1 MKRYVIIATI
11 LIIFLLSSIIV
22 FNNYIDKAGDFR
34 IDIRGT
40 ITNINING
48 SNGSILV
55 EGKIES
61 DTYNDKAS
69 VRINENT
76 LITKPAVNKN
86 IDISE
91 LKVGDRV
98 EVTFIG
104 PVAESYPVQATGKLV
119 RVIE

>member
-1 MKRYVIIATI
+1 MKRYVIIAII
-11 LIIFLLSSIIV
+11 LIILLLSIIIV
-22 FNNYIDKAGDFR
+22 SNNYIDKTEDFR

-48 SNGSILV
+48 SNGTILV

-76 LITKPAVNKN
+76 LITKLAISRN
-86 IDISE
+86 IDITE
-91 LKVGDRV
+91 LKIGDRV

-104 PVAESYPVQATGKLV
+104 PVAESYPVQATGKLIHI
-119 RVIE
+119 IE

>member
-11 LIIFLLSSIIV
+11 LIIFLLSLVIV

>member
-1 MKRYVIIATI
+1 MKRYVIIAII
-11 LIIFLLSSIIV
+11 LIILVLSSIIV
-22 FNNYIDKAGDFR
+22 FNNYIDKAEDFR

-76 LITKPAVNKN
+76 LITKQTVNKN
-86 IDISE
+86 IDISQ
-91 LKVGDRV
+91 LKVGDEV

-104 PVAESYPVQATGKLV
+104 PVAESYPVQATAKLV
-119 RVIE
+119 RIIE